1 MKQAMTNYRI
11 TSQPWQLKAAAEGT
25 LGAIILPLMPQPKW
39 NEALQYWAWDVLCK
53 PGWTLEWRISVNPE
67 ILKFITYQTGDRL
80 YLAEEW
86 CNFPGR
92 LSTGESPY
100 YELRSNYPPLVMP
113 SEKEEWQPA
122 ETMPPEAAQYWL
134 KITEVKV
141 TQSKYLDYFTI
152 GKTGF
157 YCSYSESTYPSE
169 EFKNAWDKAHPE
181 HLWSGNLGVI
191 VLVVKNI

>member
-1 MKQAMTNYRI
+1 MTNHRI

-25 LGAIILPLMPQPKW
+25 LGAIILPLPEGSVSGSPEDWPIKSMKCGF
-39 NEALQYWAWDVLCK
+39 NESYRV
-53 PGWTLEWRISVNPE
+53 
-67 ILKFITYQTGDRL
+67 

-92 LSTGESPY
+92 LSTGEPPY

-122 ETMPPEAAQYWL
+122 ETMPEEAAQYWFE
-134 KITEVKV
+134 ITEVKA
-141 TQSKYLDYFTI
+141 TQAKYLDYFTI

-157 YCSYSESTYPSE
+157 YNSYPDATYPSE
-169 EFKNAWDKAHPE
+169 EFKNAWDKANPK
-181 HLWSGNLGVI
+181 HLWSGALWVI
-191 VLVVKNI
+191 VIEVRNVNQ